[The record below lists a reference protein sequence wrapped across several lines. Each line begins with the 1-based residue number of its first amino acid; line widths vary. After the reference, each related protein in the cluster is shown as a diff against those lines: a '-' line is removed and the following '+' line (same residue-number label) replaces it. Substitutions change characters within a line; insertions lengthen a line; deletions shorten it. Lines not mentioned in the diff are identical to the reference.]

1 MPSITAH
8 QGAIQHSHTAAAAV
22 FENAFF
28 PGREPRSAAYREGM
42 LQALQRR
49 LDGTP
54 FPPLKY
60 RLGTAERDAYFA
72 GMDEGNTLA
81 NTVTSA

>member
-1 MPSITAH
+1 MSATTA
-8 QGAIQHSHTAAAAV
+8 QPGTIDQQLNTAAAV
-22 FENAFF
+22 FERAFF
-28 PGREPRSAAYREGM
+28 PGREPRSAAYRQGM
-42 LQALQRR
+42 LQTLQRR

-54 FPPLKY
+54 FPPLTY

-81 NTVTSA
+81 NTVVGA